1 MRNTLSDQ
9 QRKFCVEYVKA
20 GNATSA
26 AKSAGYS
33 VKTANEQGSQLLRKP
48 LIAAEVARLT
58 GKSEKNSESLVE
70 TLKRELVY
78 IATVD
83 PAEIWTDEG
92 KLKPLSEIPERAR
105 RAISLIGDKG
115 AKLHSKLGSIELLLK
130 LMGELKQEQSAQQA
144 VQIIIA
150 APPQVAQSPEPS
162 GKLLPRW
169 E

>member
-1 MRNTLSDQ
+1 MSLTLKE
-9 QRKFCVEYVKA
+9 RKFIDEYYRLEGNGTKA
-20 GNATSA
+20 VI
-26 AKSAGYS
+26 SAGYAES
-33 VKTANEQGSQLLRKP
+33 SAAVTASKLLRKP
-48 LIAAEVARLT
+48 NVAAEMARRAA
-58 GKSEKNSESLVE
+58 KSEKNSESLVE